1 MRGRTADKPEAGIGM
16 KSDAPTMEDK
26 CEIRPVFGLTQGLS
40 KADLESL
47 TVDAIRT
54 HRCLVDKADKLFQG
68 LPDDYKSGKATGGSQ
83 HLNYIQVC
91 MEMHAQM
98 YVVNTLL
105 TILGYIP
112 KISMN

>member
-1 MRGRTADKPEAGIGM
+1 MT
-16 KSDAPTMEDK
+16 SDAPTSEDK
-26 CEIRPVFGLTQGLS
+26 LEMRSVYGLTQGLP

-54 HRCLVDKADKLFQG
+54 HRLLVDEADQLFQA
-68 LPDDYKSGKATGGSQ
+68 LPEDYKSGKAAGGSQ
-83 HLNYIQVC
+83 HLTYIQAC

-98 YVVNTLL
+98 YVVNTLV

-112 KISMN
+112 KVSVN

>member
-1 MRGRTADKPEAGIGM
+1 MT
-16 KSDAPTMEDK
+16 SDAPKSEDK
-26 CEIRPVFGLTQGLS
+26 LEMRPVFGLTQGLP

-54 HRCLVDKADKLFQG
+54 HRRLVDEADRLFQA
-68 LPDDYKSGKATGGSQ
+68 LPENYKSGKATGGTQ
-83 HLNYIQVC
+83 HLSYIQAC

-98 YVVNTLL
+98 YVVNTLV

-112 KISMN
+112 KVSVN

>member
-1 MRGRTADKPEAGIGM
+1 MALG
-16 KSDAPTMEDK
+16 APTLEHELEM
-26 CEIRPVFGLTQGLS
+26 RPVYGLTQGLP

-54 HRCLVDKADKLFQG
+54 HRRLVDAADQLFQA
-68 LPDDYKSGKATGGSQ
+68 LPDAYKSSKATGGPQ
-83 HLNYIQVC
+83 HLGYIQAC

-98 YVVNTLL
+98 YVVNTLV

-112 KISMN
+112 KVSVN

>member
-1 MRGRTADKPEAGIGM
+1 MT
-16 KSDAPTMEDK
+16 SDAPKSEDK
-26 CEIRPVFGLTQGLS
+26 LEMRPVYGLTQGLS

-54 HRCLVDKADKLFQG
+54 HRRLVDEADRLFQA
-68 LPDDYKSGKATGGSQ
+68 LPETYKSGKVTGGTQ
-83 HLNYIQVC
+83 HLSYIQAC

-98 YVVNTLL
+98 YVVNTLV

-112 KISMN
+112 KVSVN

>member
-1 MRGRTADKPEAGIGM
+1 MT
-16 KSDAPTMEDK
+16 SDVPTSEDK
-26 CEIRPVFGLTQGLS
+26 LEMRPVYGLTQGLP

-54 HRCLVDKADKLFQG
+54 HRRLVDEADQLFQA
-68 LPDDYKSGKATGGSQ
+68 LPDTYKSGKAAVGAQ
-83 HLNYIQVC
+83 HLIYIQAC

-98 YVVNTLL
+98 YVVNTMV

-112 KISMN
+112 KVSVN

>member
-1 MRGRTADKPEAGIGM
+1 MTPDT
-16 KSDAPTMEDK
+16 PTSEDK
-26 CEIRPVFGLTQGLS
+26 LEMRAVYGLTQGLP

-54 HRCLVDKADKLFQG
+54 HRQLVDEADRLFHA
-68 LPDDYKSGKATGGSQ
+68 LPEDHKSGKAAGGAQ
-83 HLNYIQVC
+83 HLIYIQAC

-98 YVVNTLL
+98 YVVNTLV

-112 KISMN
+112 KVSVN

>member
-1 MRGRTADKPEAGIGM
+1 MTP
-16 KSDAPTMEDK
+16 DALPSEDRL
-26 CEIRPVFGLTQGLS
+26 EMRPVYGLTQGLP

-54 HRCLVDKADKLFQG
+54 HRRLVDEADQLFQA
-68 LPDDYKSGKATGGSQ
+68 LPEDYKSGKAAGGAQ
-83 HLNYIQVC
+83 HLTYIQAC

-98 YVVNTLL
+98 YVVNTLV

-112 KISMN
+112 KVTMN